1 MREETMGME
10 QKRPIQETGEVKP
23 IEFSDELQVDS
34 KTDQGDKGDNK
45 GFKLETLR
53 KLYIGRNNK
62 FFRI

>member
-10 QKRPIQETGEVKP
+10 QKRPIQETREVKP
-23 IEFSDELQVDS
+23 IEFSDVLQVDG
-34 KTDQGDKGDNK
+34 KTDQGNKGDNK
-45 GFKLETLR
+45 GFKLEILR

>member
-10 QKRPIQETGEVKP
+10 QKRPIQETREVKP
-23 IEFSDELQVDS
+23 IEFSDELQVDG
-34 KTDQGDKGDNK
+34 KTDQGNKGDNK
-45 GFKLETLR
+45 GFKLEILR

>member
-10 QKRPIQETGEVKP
+10 QKRPIQETEEVKP

-34 KTDQGDKGDNK
+34 KTDQGDKGNNK